1 MTAGVA
7 HVTRADQSESLMGF
21 GVITAQMLASID
33 GCVALC
39 ISVLADGKLWSQLA
53 LDLRVYLFHE
63 HAIIAAKLHV

>member
-1 MTAGVA
+1 MMAGVA

-33 GCVALC
+33 GRVALC

-53 LDLRVYLFHE
+53 LIYE
-63 HAIIAAKLHV
+63 CI